1 MVSAV
6 TVEGH
11 LIACAIKRD
20 TLASCNRNGD
30 ARLDG
35 QISRNGEV
43 VTAWVDSDWAV
54 SSIPSGVLGDVGGD
68 VSTLAF
74 ERHGSVV
81 HSTIIVGVLVAVVC
95 TVVRPVWSNC
105 SCSSKAARGVRQL
118 WHVTIPCGHASNQ
131 CSGSRTHKVHVSVSS
146 EVDTVIAVCV
156 VVVST
161 KVGKVESIRHWDV
174 VSTLVSPCVPVVA
187 GCTVVARWCTRRGTH
202 DVRCISVHQSRESTV
217 KRLVAATGRRGRD
230 SVVCWV
236 RVCTGDVLCA
246 GSVSDGL
253 THCTGLIHESNSCSI
268 VRIGT
273 SVVVLELDFIG
284 HVVEDG
290 LVRTDVSCSVAHV
303 SPFDDEHLVRVTNT
317 EGFCR
322 GRLRVNSRS
331 DGRNVLSLHVVF
343 HSVSAF

>member
-6 TVEGH
+6 SVEGH
-11 LIACAIKRD
+11 LVACAIKRD
-20 TLASCNRNGD
+20 TLTSGNRNGD

-43 VTAWVDSDWAV
+43 VTAWVDSNWAV
-54 SSIPSGVLGDVGGD
+54 CCIPGGILGDVGGD

-81 HSTIIVGVLVAVVC
+81 HSTIIVAVLVAVVC

-105 SCSSKAARGVRQL
+105 SCSGKAARGVRQCR
-118 WHVTIPCGHASNQ
+118 HVAIPCGHAANQ
-131 CSGSRTHKVHVSVSS
+131 CSGSRTHKVHVTVSS

-202 DVRCISVHQSRESTV
+202 DVRCICVHQSRESTV

-253 THCTGLIHESNSCSI
+253 THCAGLIHESDSCSV
-268 VRIGT
+268 VRNGT
-273 SVVVLELDFIG
+273 SIVVLELDFVR
-284 HVVEDG
+284 HVVEDC
-290 LVRTDVSCSVAHV
+290 LVSTDVSCSVTHV

-322 GRLRVNSRS
+322 CRLRVNSRS
-331 DGRNVLSLHVVF
+331 NSRNVLSLHVVF
-343 HSVSAF
+343 HSVSTF